1 MTRGTRRAGRAGGKM
16 LSPVVNDRT
25 ENLRQRALAHVRAGE
40 YEDALALYDQA
51 LALSPSDEVREL
63 LTINK
68 ADVMIALERTGPE
81 VQALPAIL
89 MRRRNLHHTFLA
101 AYALMFK
108 HRIQSETKRAIFYGH
123 VALDA
128 SNEAD
133 EPFWKIAALN
143 DLGIIYEIDSQFE
156 EAIQCFEQALPLL
169 EVIENPTERA
179 VSHTAIMQNLGYN
192 KLLIGQTRQG
202 IGTILSILD
211 AVESPSARAESYI
224 DLCYGYLE
232 LGEHD
237 KARFYGEA
245 GLSLASESRQIRNAH
260 YLLGEASY
268 KSGDTEAAEFHFD
281 ELSKFYPQFRNLK
294 SLLFAI
300 DLRGMVNLKL

>member
-1 MTRGTRRAGRAGGKM
+1 VTT
-16 LSPVVNDRT
+16 T
-25 ENLRQRALAHVRAGE
+25 ERIEKLRQSALAHVRAGE
-40 YEDALALYDQA
+40 YEDALPLYDQA
-51 LALSPSDEVREL
+51 LAFSPDDEVREL
-63 LTINK
+63 ITINK
-68 ADVMIALERTGPE
+68 ADAMIALERSGPE

-108 HRIQSETKRAIFYGH
+108 HRIQTETKRAIFYGH

-128 SNEAD
+128 AKEAD

-143 DLGIIYEIDSQFE
+143 DLGIIYEVDSQFE
-156 EAIQCFEQALPLL
+156 EAINCFDEALPLL
-169 EVIENPTERA
+169 GAIENATERA
-179 VSHTAIMQNLGYN
+179 VSHTAILQNLGYN
-192 KLLIGQTRQG
+192 KLLIGQTREG
-202 IGTILSILD
+202 IGTILSVLD

-232 LGEHD
+232 LAEHD

-245 GLSLASESRQIRNAH
+245 GLSLATESRQIRNAH

-268 KSGDTEAAEFHFD
+268 KSGDTDAAEFHFD